1 MITISKR
8 LLQICMIMAAA
19 VLLTACATTNPTKE
33 PVNEE
38 KLAHIHYQL
47 GLDALGKEGMLPKA
61 FDELMTSNSLHPN
74 QPEVLDALAYAWL
87 LRGDMDKSEQY
98 YKKALA
104 HGASAASQNN
114 YANLLNR
121 MQRFEEAEAMAR
133 KSLDDPRYANQDL
146 AFINLGDALLGQKKA
161 DAAIT
166 AYKQAQMFNPDS
178 DRTEGKLANAFFQQG
193 RLNEAAI
200 IYYGLLRKDPGN
212 RSLVEA
218 LVEVLKQQH
227 KQGEARH
234 VLESFSKQS
243 TSSLDKAWAMDK
255 IGQLE

>member
-1 MITISKR
+1 MSTCKR
-8 LLQICMIMAAA
+8 PLHLCIIMAAT
-19 VLLTACATTNPTKE
+19 LILTACATNPTKE

-47 GLDALGKEGMLPKA
+47 GLDALSKEGMLPKA

-104 HGASAASQNN
+104 HGGSAPSMNN
-114 YANLLNR
+114 YANLLNK
-121 MQRFEEAEAMAR
+121 MQRFEEAEVMAR

-146 AFINLGDALLGQKKA
+146 AFINLGDALLGQKKF
-161 DAAIT
+161 DAAIS
-166 AYKQAQMFNPDS
+166 AYQQAKMFNPDS
-178 DRTEGKLANAFFQQG
+178 TLPEGKLANAFFLQG
-193 RLNEAAI
+193 RLNEAAV
-200 IYYGLLRKDPGN
+200 IYHELLRKNPNN
-212 RSLVEA
+212 RNLVEA
-218 LVEVLKQQH
+218 LVEVLKRQH
-227 KQGEARH
+227 KQNEARQ
-234 VLESFSKQS
+234 VLGSFSKQS
-243 TSSLDKAWAMDK
+243 TSSLDRAWAMDK